1 VSAVARE
8 PIRSCVGCHERGPK
22 STLVRIVVSAQGLEI
37 DRSGAEPG
45 RGAYVHSNTTCVA
58 AAGRSGVLGRAL
70 RTGLDGGEVG
80 RLMHE
85 IERMGAA

>member
-1 VSAVARE
+1 VNSVARE
-8 PIRSCVGCHERGPK
+8 PIRSCVGCRERGPK
-22 STLVRIVVSAQGLEI
+22 STLVRIVASTEGLEI
-37 DRSGAEPG
+37 DRSGTEPG
-45 RGAYVHSNTTCVA
+45 RGAYVHPDPTCVA

-70 RTGLDGGEVG
+70 RTGLDGDEVG

>member
-1 VSAVARE
+1 MPRE
-8 PIRSCVGCHERGPK
+8 PIRTCVGCRERAPK
-22 STLVRIVVSAQGLEI
+22 SALVRVAVSTEGPGI
-37 DRSGAEPG
+37 DRAGTAPG
-45 RGAYVHSNTTCVA
+45 RGAYVHRDPACLA

-70 RTGLDGGEVG
+70 RTGLGTDEVG